1 MPIILLFSVNELINE
16 IDKCAFDND
25 ILVTYTKVKAHSGEF
40 GNTKADKLA
49 KNGLR
54 SASMDP

>member
-1 MPIILLFSVNELINE
+1 MNELINE

-49 KNGLR
+49 KKGLR